1 MSFIA
6 QCYIIIFRGR
16 CKIRI
21 DDMNKSGSGK
31 KVTMVK
37 EALLQQIRLNNF
49 TRGSMLPP
57 ERELP
62 ERFGASYMT
71 IRKAVSE
78 LVSENYLERQPGVG
92 TFVRKDISR
101 NKLNG
106 VIGILCPTWNSPE
119 ISDLMI
125 HASYVAEQNGWHP
138 KLFFCRFWEDKV
150 MEDAWKSC
158 DALIVVPPVTVSMMP
173 EYQKRL
179 FSSYEKPVIFIGV
192 LANILGID
200 SVLGTPVES
209 IKTALDKFKEA
220 GHRKVAYIMQEINPG
235 QGLPEEL
242 EASYWREWYE
252 KENPGEKPDS
262 MIYNVK
268 VPPYIMPHQ
277 VIYDLLMKEG
287 RNNIRF
293 TGIVTNYSLVWGA
306 MAALH
311 DLGMKVPDDISI
323 ITMGDRQEACFYR
336 PMINCVYKSL
346 REHAEKALQAIEFRL
361 KNPQAPPQCLL
372 VESQYRAGDS
382 LKKLI

>member
-1 MSFIA
+1 
-6 QCYIIIFRGR
+6 
-16 CKIRI
+16 
-21 DDMNKSGSGK
+21 MNKNGSGK
-31 KVTMVK
+31 KVAMVK

-101 NKLNG
+101 KRLNG

-125 HASYVAEQNGWHP
+125 HASYVAEQKGWHP

-150 MEDAWKSC
+150 IEDAWKSC
-158 DALIVVPPVTVSMMP
+158 DALIVIPPVSVSMLP
-173 EYQKRL
+173 EYQKKL

-209 IKTALDKFKEA
+209 IRTALDKFKEA
-220 GHRKVAYIMQEINPG
+220 GHSKIAYVMQEINPG
-235 QGLPEEL
+235 QGLPEDL
-242 EASYWREWYE
+242 EASYWKECFE
-252 KENPGEKPDS
+252 KENPEIDPET
-262 MIYNVK
+262 MMYNVK
-268 VPPYIMPHQ
+268 IPPYTMPHK
-277 VIYDLLMKEG
+277 VIYDLLMEKG
-287 RNNIRF
+287 RKNIQF
-293 TGIVTNYSLVWGA
+293 TGLVSSYSLIWGA
-306 MAALH
+306 IAAIH
-311 DLGMKVPDDISI
+311 DLGLKIPEDVSI
-323 ITMGDRQEACFYR
+323 IAMGDRQEARFYR
-336 PMINCVYKSL
+336 PVINCVYKSL
-346 REHAEKALQAIEFRL
+346 KEHAEKALQAIEFRL
-361 KNPQAPPQCLL
+361 QNPQAPPQCLFI
-372 VESQYRAGDS
+372 ESQYKTGDS
-382 LKKLI
+382 LKNLN